1 MVIKEIIAKE
11 GVGWSKKKKE
21 KKKDYVTGTNQL

>member
-11 GVGWSKKKKE
+11 GVGWSKKKK
-21 KKKDYVTGTNQL
+21 KKKDYVTGANQL